1 MFFYDEWIKAVNF
14 KFIRFDRNTQ
24 KMLNFFSFDY
34 IFLKPFI
41 FTFVSNVWLTWL
53 FVLHC
58 LVLSTYYTGVYILMI
73 MYSQGASSLYNANVR
88 VHNRIFRCDSQAKQ
102 SLSSFANTVYDQ
114 LLESRGRPSNI
125 IIADQNLSTEGR
137 LRDLRFG
144 FPT

>member
-1 MFFYDEWIKAVNF
+1 MEYRLLNIDWLTATETSDISKQRQRELMFLYDEWIKAVNF
-14 KFIRFDRNTQ
+14 KFIRFNWNTQ
-24 KMLNFFSFDY
+24 KMLNCFSFDY

-88 VHNRIFRCDSQAKQ
+88 VHNRIFRCDSI
-102 SLSSFANTVYDQ
+102 
-114 LLESRGRPSNI
+114 SRLGV
-125 IIADQNLSTEGR
+125 
-137 LRDLRFG
+137 
-144 FPT
+144 